1 MAGRATPAAPVN
13 IKLPAL
19 RFIVKLVVWLCCSPV
34 VNLGQWR
41 SHPYKWRKGR
51 THPLS
56 GKYRI
61 FCYVIS
67 QCYRP
72 TRKTYCFN
80 CSSSFVQ
87 SFRRYDM
94 SWRFLIVLPTWEWTE
109 RNATDWQRQRQT
121 LSKISGYATDLG
133 YSCMQHD
140 LRSYLYTM
148 STCNVRFACSY
159 GSPCSESD
167 SKHATIMIMN

>member
-1 MAGRATPAAPVN
+1 M
-13 IKLPAL
+13 KLA
-19 RFIVKLVVWLCCSPV
+19 VWLCCSPV

-56 GKYRI
+56 GKYII

-80 CSSSFVQ
+80 CSSLFVQ

-94 SWRFLIVLPTWEWTE
+94 SWRFLIVRPTWCGSWTRMDRKE
-109 RNATDWQRQRQT
+109 CYRLTKTKTNPVENFWLRHWLR
-121 LSKISGYATDLG
+121 LFI
-133 YSCMQHD
+133 CMQHD